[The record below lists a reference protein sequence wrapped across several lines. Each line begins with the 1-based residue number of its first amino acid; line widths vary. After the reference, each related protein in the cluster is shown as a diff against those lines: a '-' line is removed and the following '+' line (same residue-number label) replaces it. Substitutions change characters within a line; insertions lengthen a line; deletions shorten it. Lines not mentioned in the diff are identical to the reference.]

1 MTGAPDDDKSN
12 IFSLIVINFIFRP
25 EFEKLTG
32 SEMMETC
39 YLVNELFI
47 GPEDQS

>member
-1 MTGAPDDDKSN
+1 MVYHSVLRSRN
-12 IFSLIVINFIFRP
+12 VFRIYCRP
-25 EFEKLTG
+25 EFEKLSG

-47 GPEDQS
+47 GPEDEN